1 VFVPHTDKY
10 YEAKVLKS
18 EYRGQGGW
26 YYFLH
31 YNGWNKKYD
40 EWVEAVGLVKGDQ
53 AAAVGALVRALLIIM
68 VHEHT
73 HIHKHTHTHT
83 HHIHM
88 HIHSYRELARTKYIC
103 IYQVFGRETTKC
115 TVVCHIRCI
124 LTVLANP
131 TRTCTPK
138 CAHTLTHPRTC
149 ILSSPPPQNT
159 HTLTHTIYTHTHLD
173 MHRKTSTNFE
183 ARHGFKDA
191 HARTCA
197 SVRTHIHTHTYTYTH
212 HTHHTHTHAHT
223 HTHIHTPTLIHTYTH
238 TKSHTH

>member
-1 VFVPHTDKY
+1 MPHTDKY

-83 HHIHM
+83 
-88 HIHSYRELARTKYIC
+88 
-103 IYQVFGRETTKC
+103 
-115 TVVCHIRCI
+115 
-124 LTVLANP
+124 
-131 TRTCTPK
+131 
-138 CAHTLTHPRTC
+138 
-149 ILSSPPPQNT
+149 
-159 HTLTHTIYTHTHLD
+159 
-173 MHRKTSTNFE
+173 
-183 ARHGFKDA
+183 
-191 HARTCA
+191 
-197 SVRTHIHTHTYTYTH
+197 TYTC
-212 HTHHTHTHAHT
+212 
-223 HTHIHTPTLIHTYTH
+223 TYTH
-238 TKSHTH
+238 TESWPEPNIFVYTKFLAGKPPNVRSYVIYGAYLRFWPTLLVHAHPNAHTR